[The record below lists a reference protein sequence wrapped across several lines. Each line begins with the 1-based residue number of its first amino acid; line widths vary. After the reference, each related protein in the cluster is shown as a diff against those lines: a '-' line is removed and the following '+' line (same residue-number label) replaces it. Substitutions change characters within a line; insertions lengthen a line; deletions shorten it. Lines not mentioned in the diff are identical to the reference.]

1 MQWVRDKV
9 GNPTGDSM
17 PIPFIHSPRL
27 LVVAFEGWND
37 AGDSA
42 TQTAQM
48 LIDQKG
54 LVPTTTLDPEPYF
67 DYQMVRPVVEHG
79 PDGGRRLVWPDVK
92 LYEHP
97 DPAADAPLVLLGQEP
112 SRMWFAFVAEMAE
125 HFIARDVQGIVFL
138 GAMLADVPHS
148 RPVRVTATSDDP
160 SLRDYFHI
168 EKSTYEGPVGI
179 LTVLAL
185 AAAEAGIP
193 SISLRAHV
201 PHYVHTSPSP
211 KATLALAEG
220 LEELL
225 GIQTN
230 REKLEDEAL
239 QWAEGID
246 ELAAEDDEM
255 TAYIDQ
261 LEQARDTADAPE
273 ASGDAIAQEFEKYLD
288 SRPDRPESTEL

>member
-1 MQWVRDKV
+1 
-9 GNPTGDSM
+9 M
-17 PIPFIHSPRL
+17 PIPFEESPRL

-48 LIDQKG
+48 IIDQKG
-54 LVPTTTLDPEPYF
+54 LVPITAMDPEPYF
-67 DYQMVRPVVEHG
+67 DYQVVRPVVEHG
-79 PDGGRRLVWPDVK
+79 PDGARELVWPDVR

-112 SRMWFAFVAEMAE
+112 SRLWFAFVAEMVE

-160 SLRDYFHI
+160 GIRGYFDI
-168 EKSTYEGPVGI
+168 EKSTYEGPVGV
-179 LTVLAL
+179 LTVLAF

-193 SISLRAHV
+193 SMNLWAHV

-211 KATLALAEG
+211 KATLALAER
-220 LEELL
+220 LEELV
-225 GIQTN
+225 GINTD
-230 REKLEDEAL
+230 REELQAEAL
-239 QWAEGID
+239 RWAEGID
-246 ELAAEDDEM
+246 ALAAEDDDM

-261 LEQARDTADAPE
+261 LEKARDAADAPE

-288 SRPDRPESTEL
+288 SRPDRPGSAES

>member
-1 MQWVRDKV
+1 
-9 GNPTGDSM
+9 M
-17 PIPFIHSPRL
+17 PISFDESPRL

-48 LIDQKG
+48 IIEQKG
-54 LVPTTTLDPEPYF
+54 LVPITTIDPEPYF
-67 DYQMVRPVVEHG
+67 DYHVVRPVVEHG
-79 PDGGRRLVWPDVK
+79 PDGARQLVWPDVK

-97 DPAADAPLVLLGQEP
+97 DPSVDAPLVLLGQEP
-112 SRMWFAFVAEMAE
+112 SRLWFAFVAEMAE

-160 SLRDYFHI
+160 GVRGYFDI
-168 EKSTYEGPVGI
+168 EKSTYEGPVGV
-179 LTVLAL
+179 LTALAF

-193 SISLRAHV
+193 SMNLWAHV

-211 KATLALAEG
+211 RATLALAER
-220 LEELL
+220 LEELV
-225 GIQTN
+225 GINTD
-230 REKLEDEAL
+230 RKELEAEAL
-239 QWAEGID
+239 RWAEGID
-246 ELAAEDDEM
+246 ALAAEDDDM

-261 LEQARDTADAPE
+261 LEKARDAADAPE

-288 SRPDRPESTEL
+288 SRPDRPGSTES